1 MGNSILPT
9 FTGVKFSVLRK
20 PRAGATLIQ
29 SASSGKETRVAL
41 WSAPIND
48 FELSY
53 EFLWQNQPYE
63 AIGEVP
69 YTAAVRSFGEP
80 IIADDWAGLE
90 GFFKARQGA
99 FDDFLFNDVYTP
111 DDAVVNQQFAAGD
124 GAAVA
129 FQLTRMLGPYVE
141 PLQNIAGVVTGA
153 PDTPPTIYIDG
164 AAQPSSAYSISS
176 TGVVT
181 FAAPPAAGAVLA
193 WSGGF
198 YWRVRFAQDVNDF
211 ELFMHNFFRLRRV
224 ELTGIKL

>member
-1 MGNSILPT
+1 MGNAILPT
-9 FTGVKFSVLRK
+9 FLGVRFSVLRK

-29 SASSGKETRVAL
+29 TASSGKETRVAL

-63 AIGEVP
+63 SINEVP
-69 YTAAVRSFGEP
+69 YPAAVRSFSDP
-80 IIADDWAGLE
+80 IIADDWAALE

-111 DDAVVNQQFAAGD
+111 DNTVVNQQFAVGD
-124 GAAVA
+124 GATSA
-129 FQLTRMLGPYVE
+129 FQLTRMLGPFVE

-153 PDTPPTIYIDG
+153 PDVAPTIYIDG
-164 AAQPSSAYSISS
+164 VAQNTSAYSIGP

-181 FAAPPAAGAVLA
+181 FNAPPAAGSILA
-193 WSGGF
+193 WSGSF
-198 YWRVRFAQDVNDF
+198 YWRVRFAQDINDF